1 MERLVEPSYER
12 TNRGKP
18 WFCYRVVVAVLPR
31 SRGVAEYAHFFGGE
45 ERFTHL
51 ARCRSC
57 NWTSRTRR
65 GVVEPWRPWSRG
77 AEEPRRRW

>member
-18 WFCYRVVVAVLPR
+18 WFCYRVVVAVLLPR
-31 SRGVAEYAHFFGGE
+31 SRGVAEYAHCFGGE

-51 ARCRSC
+51 VRCRSC

-65 GVVEPWRPWSRG
+65 G